1 MNNMT
6 RELKLLLL
14 NDKRHEIIE
23 RIQGLQFNC
32 CEDEFLYDCL
42 CDDLEAI
49 EAQISALY
57 NN

>member
-1 MNNMT
+1 MNDLSKQ
-6 RELKLLLL
+6 LKIMLL

-23 RIQGLQFNC
+23 KMQGLQFNC

-49 EAQISALY
+49 EAHIEKLY